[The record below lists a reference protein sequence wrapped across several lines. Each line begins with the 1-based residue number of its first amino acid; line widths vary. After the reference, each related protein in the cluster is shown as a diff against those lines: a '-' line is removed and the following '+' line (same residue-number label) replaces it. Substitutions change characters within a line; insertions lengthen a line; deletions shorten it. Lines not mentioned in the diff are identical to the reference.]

1 MDMKIFNYKEMMKE
15 HELFLIQLKK
25 HIEEFRVLGT
35 EKYCYQMYFKW
46 TSINLLKK
54 SVRNILIEN
63 ISACSIVSQEYYSYI
78 SDLDGY
84 DANVSL
90 SESNNIAIEFK
101 ELYEIVS
108 CAMTEMDYVMYLS
121 RYNAEHK
128 HNSKLKKE
136 KVEELLKTFE
146 DFKTYLSEKG
156 NPYDI

>member
-15 HELFLIQLKK
+15 HELFFIRLKK
-25 HIEEFRVLGT
+25 LIEEFRALGT
-35 EKYCYQMYFKW
+35 EKYCAQMYDKW
-46 TSINLLKK
+46 TSIYCLKK

-63 ISACSIVSQEYYSYI
+63 ISACSIISQEYYSHI
-78 SDLDGY
+78 SALDGY

-90 SESNNIAIEFK
+90 YESNNIANEYK

-108 CAMTEMDYVMYLS
+108 CAMSEMDYVMYLS
-121 RYNAEHK
+121 RYNEEHK
-128 HNSKLKKE
+128 HNIKLKKE
-136 KVEELLKTFE
+136 KVEEFLKSFE